1 MYRTNTKNEYILVVW
16 EKAHGLTL
24 KQIEILNIGLNK

>member
-16 EKAHGLTL
+16 GKARGLTL